1 MITYTNNNMFKKLP
15 YTTVSE
21 QLDKFFFLPFGKNE
35 SPMMRAEALDAYLK
49 VSGWSW
55 DDILKEISKVG
66 GDVN

>member
-1 MITYTNNNMFKKLP
+1 MSKKLS
-15 YTTVSE
+15 YATVSE

-49 VSGWSW
+49 VAGWSW